1 MTIFV
6 RRTGL
11 PGSSTIAPPPGN
23 LGGTQFAKRLDVVV
37 ERPTPPPP
45 ACPKC
50 KSDRTK
56 IIGTSSKPMLTYA
69 QCDDC
74 GHVYV
79 PDDKRS

>member
-1 MTIFV
+1 MIMDRPT
-6 RRTGL
+6 
-11 PGSSTIAPPPGN
+11 APP
-23 LGGTQFAKRLDVVV
+23 T
-37 ERPTPPPP
+37 

-56 IIGTSSKPMLTYA
+56 IIGQTQKPVLKYA
-69 QCDDC
+69 QCDAC